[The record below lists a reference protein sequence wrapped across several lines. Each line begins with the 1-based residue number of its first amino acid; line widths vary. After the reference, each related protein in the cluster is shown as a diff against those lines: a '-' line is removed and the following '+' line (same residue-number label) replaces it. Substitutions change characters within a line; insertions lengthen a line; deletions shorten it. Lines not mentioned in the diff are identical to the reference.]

1 MNFSSSIWLKP
12 FVRTARPLAVAIF
25 LLFCSGC
32 ATSSKQ
38 LPLHREMAQLP
49 PGPVCRVA
57 ILPFLNDSDFPQGAD
72 IAKKIFMAELQG
84 AGDFQILQE
93 ADVLKTY
100 QQQHI
105 YPGRAP
111 TLEQVKVVAD
121 RVNAQLLVSGIVME
135 MREDPG
141 QYLTVNPKIVM
152 EIQIR
157 DGRNGEVLWTA
168 YHRRLGS
175 DYTKTMHFG
184 TIHSIAGLC
193 RQMAI
198 EIINLWFEKGL
209 PQCSV
214 LSRP

>member
-1 MNFSSSIWLKP
+1 M
-12 FVRTARPLAVAIF
+12 
-25 LLFCSGC
+25 
-32 ATSSKQ
+32 
-38 LPLHREMAQLP
+38 HREMAQLP
-49 PGPVCRVA
+49 PAPVCRVA
-57 ILPFLNDSDFPQGAD
+57 VLPFLNDSDFPQGAV
-72 IAKKIFMAELQG
+72 IAQKIFQAEFQS
-84 AGDFQILQE
+84 AGDYQVLQE
-93 ADVLKTY
+93 ADIRKTY
-100 QQQHI
+100 QQRHI
-105 YPGRAP
+105 YTGWAP
-111 TLEQVKVVAD
+111 SLEAMKIVAD
-121 RVNAQLLVSGIVME
+121 RVNAQLLISGIVLE

-141 QYLTVNPKIVM
+141 PHLTVNPKIVL

-157 DGRNGEVLWTA
+157 DGRTGEVLWTT

-209 PQCSV
+209 PQCNV